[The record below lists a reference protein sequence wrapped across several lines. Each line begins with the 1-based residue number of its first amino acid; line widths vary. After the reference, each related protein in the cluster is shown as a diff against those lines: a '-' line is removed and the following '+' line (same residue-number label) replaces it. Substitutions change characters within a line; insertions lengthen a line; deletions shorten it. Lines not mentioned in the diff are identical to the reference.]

1 MAGEAAYTLKIRS
14 GCAGGG
20 KGALVQTEK
29 TGTLSTL
36 QDQTLFQPIVFDARG
51 NGNGKTVPTITG
63 DHESRVT
70 DYTAIAVDLYNGA
83 VTGSKAA
90 ALSCKNTGTTAGP
103 QVAERKTYSEQTF
116 STYTD
121 SGSDSSDSL
130 SIKVNAMDHKWID
143 SWMPDKEAVLHPTL
157 CTTNWIVQGDR
168 TVLDCG
174 TLVVDDLSFSACP
187 DVLTIGAVARPNGTS
202 FHEKNREQVW
212 KNTSIKRIAET
223 IAGRYGLECKMDA
236 EDVSVALKEQDDN
249 DSSFLQ
255 KICSTYGL
263 ILKTYRNKIWIFDRE
278 KYKKKDSVATV
289 KPIDIVPG
297 SLSWNT
303 TLAGTYTGGE
313 FTYSNQKKKVNIKVT
328 IGTADRMLKL
338 NQYASSEADAK
349 RQLQA
354 AIDNKNHSATTI
366 SFTTMGNLTYCA
378 TQCIDVEGY
387 GKIDG
392 KYYMDSV
399 GHTMNKSGGFVT
411 KVSASRVGG

>member
-1 MAGEAAYTLKIRS
+1 MK
-14 GCAGGG
+14 
-20 KGALVQTEK
+20 
-29 TGTLSTL
+29 ST
-36 QDQTLFQPIVFDARG
+36 R
-51 NGNGKTVPTITG
+51 
-63 DHESRVT
+63 
-70 DYTAIAVDLYNGA
+70 
-83 VTGSKAA
+83 
-90 ALSCKNTGTTAGP
+90 
-103 QVAERKTYSEQTF
+103 
-116 STYTD
+116 
-121 SGSDSSDSL
+121 
-130 SIKVNAMDHKWID
+130 
-143 SWMPDKEAVLHPTL
+143 
-157 CTTNWIVQGDR
+157 
-168 TVLDCG
+168 
-174 TLVVDDLSFSACP
+174 
-187 DVLTIGAVARPNGTS
+187 
-202 FHEKNREQVW
+202 
-212 KNTSIKRIAET
+212 
-223 IAGRYGLECKMDA
+223 
-236 EDVSVALKEQDDN
+236 
-249 DSSFLQ
+249 
-255 KICSTYGL
+255 
-263 ILKTYRNKIWIFDRE
+263 
-278 KYKKKDSVATV
+278 KKDSVATV

>member
-1 MAGEAAYTLKIRS
+1 MITPRQAFLTLEYDGKDISSDIR
-14 GCAGGG
+14 
-20 KGALVQTEK
+20 KDVEN
-29 TGTLSTL
+29 
-36 QDQTLFQPIVFDARG
+36 F
-51 NGNGKTVPTITG
+51 
-63 DHESRVT
+63 
-70 DYTAIAVDLYNGA
+70 
-83 VTGSKAA
+83 
-90 ALSCKNTGTTAGP
+90 
-103 QVAERKTYSEQTF
+103 
-116 STYTD
+116 TYTD

-366 SFTTMGNLTYCA
+366 FFCIIDFQKEHPYHLLNSLGVAVDTCVHTHYISNSFDKT
-378 TQCIDVEGY
+378 
-387 GKIDG
+387 
-392 KYYMDSV
+392 
-399 GHTMNKSGGFVT
+399 
-411 KVSASRVGG
+411 

>member
-1 MAGEAAYTLKIRS
+1 MITPRQAFLTLEYDGKDISSDIR
-14 GCAGGG
+14 
-20 KGALVQTEK
+20 KDVEN
-29 TGTLSTL
+29 
-36 QDQTLFQPIVFDARG
+36 F
-51 NGNGKTVPTITG
+51 
-63 DHESRVT
+63 
-70 DYTAIAVDLYNGA
+70 
-83 VTGSKAA
+83 
-90 ALSCKNTGTTAGP
+90 
-103 QVAERKTYSEQTF
+103 
-116 STYTD
+116 TYTD

-313 FTYSNQKKKVNIKVT
+313 FTYSNQKKK
-328 IGTADRMLKL
+328 
-338 NQYASSEADAK
+338 SE
-349 RQLQA
+349 
-354 AIDNKNHSATTI
+354 I
-366 SFTTMGNLTYCA
+366 S
-378 TQCIDVEGY
+378 
-387 GKIDG
+387 
-392 KYYMDSV
+392 
-399 GHTMNKSGGFVT
+399 
-411 KVSASRVGG
+411 R

>member
-1 MAGEAAYTLKIRS
+1 MITPRQAFLTLEYDGKDISSDIR
-14 GCAGGG
+14 
-20 KGALVQTEK
+20 KDVEN
-29 TGTLSTL
+29 
-36 QDQTLFQPIVFDARG
+36 F
-51 NGNGKTVPTITG
+51 
-63 DHESRVT
+63 
-70 DYTAIAVDLYNGA
+70 
-83 VTGSKAA
+83 
-90 ALSCKNTGTTAGP
+90 
-103 QVAERKTYSEQTF
+103 
-116 STYTD
+116 TYTD

-387 GKIDG
+387 GKIDE